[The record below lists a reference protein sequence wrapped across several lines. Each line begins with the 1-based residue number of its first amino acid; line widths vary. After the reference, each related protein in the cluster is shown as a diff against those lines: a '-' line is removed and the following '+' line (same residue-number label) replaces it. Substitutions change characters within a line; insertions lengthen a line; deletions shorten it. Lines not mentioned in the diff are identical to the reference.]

1 MKELLLILILILI
14 LAIFFYNCYLPKL
27 IEGVTTS
34 NKKIMAI
41 GDTLEVGE
49 FMTSQSN
56 GQLFGLFSGKIGIYT
71 IPSNTTLQSLVD
83 NEGLTQEFLTS
94 TAVSEVEVS
103 GANYLKFNTSGIVVT
118 DANSSTLWSIEIS
131 GLTDDST
138 LQLDNNGVLRK
149 TGGGII
155 NIEGG
160 VEQDASGPA
169 KVSVENVLTSLI
181 PNYDGL
187 KDTLDTFYATV
198 DTTALANFRHKY
210 NEIFV
215 SGGDFTE
222 LQDWAYYYDLSNTF
236 EDSADAVKLAIEEA
250 VTESNT
256 YGSNSF
262 CTTFTN
268 ESYLFTPT
276 KTESEIGDNAWPYT
290 ELLEL
295 YNIITLNN
303 PGIQDFIKDHVSNA
317 NPEIS
322 KNFIHNILKIGD
334 TQAFL
339 SLTGLN
345 RVIKTICCPPP
356 QPEAASSSESFIN
369 MSGNCNYKPFPGN
382 VAFSLL

>member
-27 IEGVTTS
+27 IEGNVTTS

-41 GDTLEVGE
+41 GDTLDVGQ

-94 TAVSEVEVS
+94 TPVSEVEVS
-103 GANYLKFNTSGIVVT
+103 GARYLKFNTSGIIVT
-118 DANSSTLWSIEIS
+118 DANSNPLWSIEIS
-131 GLTDDST
+131 ELTDGST

-181 PNYDGL
+181 PNYDSL

-198 DTTALANFRHKY
+198 DPTALANFRHKY

-222 LQDWAYYYDLSNTF
+222 LQDWAYYYDLSQTF
-236 EDSADAVKLAIEEA
+236 VDSADAVKLAIEEA

-256 YGSNSF
+256 YVSNSF
-262 CTTFTN
+262 CINFNN

-290 ELLEL
+290 ELFEL
-295 YNIITLNN
+295 YNIITLDNT
-303 PGIQDFIKDHVSNA
+303 GIQDFIEEQVINA
-317 NPEIS
+317 TPSIS
-322 KNFIHNILKIGD
+322 INFIHNILKIGG

-345 RVIKTICCPPP
+345 KVIKTVYCP
-356 QPEAASSSESFIN
+356 SSETFIN

>member
-41 GDTLEVGE
+41 GDTLEVGQ
-49 FMTSQSN
+49 FITSESN

-71 IPSNTTLQSLVD
+71 IPSNTTLQTLVD

-94 TAVSEVEVS
+94 TAVPPEVEIS

-118 DANSSTLWSIEIS
+118 DANSNPLWSIEMS
-131 GLTDDST
+131 GLTDGST

-222 LQDWAYYYDLSNTF
+222 LRHIVYYYLSSLNETD
-236 EDSADAVKLAIEEA
+236 ELKLALVSA

-256 YGSNSF
+256 YESNSF
-262 CTTFTN
+262 CINFNN
-268 ESYLFTPT
+268 ESFLFTPT
-276 KTESEIGDNAWPYT
+276 KTESEIDVSPYQ
-290 ELLEL
+290 ELLNL

-303 PGIQDFIKDHVSNA
+303 TGIQGFFKDQLINA
-317 NPEIS
+317 DPKVI
-322 KNFIHNILKIGD
+322 IHNILKIGD

-345 RVIKTICCPPP
+345 RVIKTVCCPPP
-356 QPEAASSSESFIN
+356 QSEPASSSESFIN
-369 MSGNCNYKPFPGN
+369 ISGNCNYKPFPGN

>member
-41 GDTLEVGE
+41 GDTLDVGQ

-94 TAVSEVEVS
+94 TPVSEVEVS
-103 GANYLKFNTSGIVVT
+103 GARYLKFNTSGIIVT
-118 DANSSTLWSIEIS
+118 DANSNPLWSIEIS
-131 GLTDDST
+131 GLTDGST

-181 PNYDGL
+181 PNYDSL

-198 DTTALANFRHKY
+198 DPTALANFRHKY

-222 LQDWAYYYDLSNTF
+222 LQDIVYYYLSSLNDTD
-236 EDSADAVKLAIEEA
+236 ELKLALVSA
-250 VTESNT
+250 VTDSNT

-262 CTTFTN
+262 CSTFAN
-268 ESYLFTPT
+268 ESNLFTPT
-276 KTESEIGDNAWPYT
+276 KTESDIDVSLYM
-290 ELLEL
+290 ELFEL

-303 PGIQDFIKDHVSNA
+303 TGIQGFFRDQVINA
-317 NPEIS
+317 DPKVI
-322 KNFIHNILKIGD
+322 IHNILKIGG

-345 RVIKTICCPPP
+345 KVIKTVYCP
-356 QPEAASSSESFIN
+356 SSETFIN

>member
-27 IEGVTTS
+27 IEGNVTTS

-41 GDTLEVGE
+41 GDTLGLGE

-56 GQLFGLFSGKIGIYT
+56 GQLFGLFSEKIGIYT

-94 TAVSEVEVS
+94 TDVSEVEVS
-103 GANYLKFNTSGIVVT
+103 GARYLKFNTSGIVVT
-118 DANSSTLWSIEIS
+118 DANSNPLWSIEMTGLS
-131 GLTDDST
+131 GGST

-169 KVSVENVLTSLI
+169 KVSVERVLTSLI
-181 PNYDGL
+181 LNYGGL
-187 KDTLDTFYATV
+187 KDTLDTFYANV

-250 VTESNT
+250 VT

-276 KTESEIGDNAWPYT
+276 KTEDEIGDNAWPYT

-303 PGIQDFIKDHVSNA
+303 TGIQDFIEGHVSNTDA
-317 NPEIS
+317 EIS
-322 KNFIHNILKIGD
+322 KNFIHNILQIGD
-334 TQAFL
+334 TQEFL

-345 RVIKTICCPPP
+345 KVIKTVYCP
-356 QPEAASSSESFIN
+356 SSETFIN

>member
-27 IEGVTTS
+27 IEGNVTTS

-41 GDTLEVGE
+41 GDTLGVGE

-118 DANSSTLWSIEIS
+118 DANSNQLWSIEIS
-131 GLTDDST
+131 GLTGGST

-181 PNYDGL
+181 PNYGGL
-187 KDTLDTFYATV
+187 KDTLHTFYANV
-198 DTTALANFRHKY
+198 DPTALANFRHKY

-236 EDSADAVKLAIEEA
+236 EDSADAVKLAIKEA

-256 YGSNSF
+256 YGTNSF
-262 CTTFTN
+262 CTTFAN

-276 KTESEIGDNAWPYT
+276 KTEIEIDVSLYM

-345 RVIKTICCPPP
+345 KVIKTVYCPPP
-356 QPEAASSSESFIN
+356 QPEAASSPETFIN

>member
-27 IEGVTTS
+27 IEGNVTTS

-41 GDTLEVGE
+41 GDTLGVGE

-118 DANSSTLWSIEIS
+118 DANSNQLWSIEIS
-131 GLTDDST
+131 GLTGGST

-169 KVSVENVLTSLI
+169 RVSVENVLTSLI

-187 KDTLDTFYATV
+187 NNIISTFYATV
-198 DTTALANFRHKY
+198 DPTALANFRHKY

-222 LQDWAYYYDLSNTF
+222 LRHIVYYYLSSLNETD
-236 EDSADAVKLAIEEA
+236 ELKLALVSA

-256 YGSNSF
+256 YESNSF
-262 CTTFTN
+262 CINFNN
-268 ESYLFTPT
+268 ESFLFTPT
-276 KTESEIGDNAWPYT
+276 KTESEIDVSPYQ
-290 ELLEL
+290 ELLNL

-303 PGIQDFIKDHVSNA
+303 TGIQGFFKDQVINA
-317 NPEIS
+317 DPKVI
-322 KNFIHNILKIGD
+322 IHNILKIGD

-339 SLTGLN
+339 SLTGLSQ
-345 RVIKTICCPPP
+345 VIKTVCCPPP
-356 QPEAASSSESFIN
+356 QPEAASSSETFIN